1 MAETPVIRPAT
12 EADRPALYDICLR
25 TADNGS
31 DAGHLYSEPH
41 LPGYIWAVPYQLFA
55 PDFAFVVDAGAGAVG
70 YVVAA
75 PDTAAFAGRLER
87 DWWPDVR
94 RRVADLAPS
103 KPRDERVLALIRQP
117 EGKDPAMLA
126 DYPAHL
132 HINLLPPFQSAG
144 WGRRLIETELAV
156 LRAKGVAGI
165 HLGVSAG
172 NAKVLGFYE
181 KLGFREIARPG
192 SIYMGMRL

>member
-1 MAETPVIRPAT
+1 MADNAVIRPAT
-12 EADRPALYDICLR
+12 EADRPALYEICLR
-25 TADNGS
+25 TADDGS
-31 DAGHLYSEPH
+31 DASHLYSDPH
-41 LPGYIWAVPYQLFA
+41 LPGFIWAVPYQVLA
-55 PDFAFVVDAGAGAVG
+55 PDFAFVLDAGAGAVG

-75 PDTAAFAGRLER
+75 PDTAAFAER
-87 DWWPDVR
+87 QEREWWPEIR
-94 RRVADLAPS
+94 RRVAGLTPARTNDA
-103 KPRDERVLALIRQP
+103 RVLSLIHQP

-132 HINLLPPFQSAG
+132 HINLLPPFQGGG
-144 WGRRLIETELAV
+144 WGRRLVETELAA
-156 LRAKGVAGI
+156 LRARGVRGL